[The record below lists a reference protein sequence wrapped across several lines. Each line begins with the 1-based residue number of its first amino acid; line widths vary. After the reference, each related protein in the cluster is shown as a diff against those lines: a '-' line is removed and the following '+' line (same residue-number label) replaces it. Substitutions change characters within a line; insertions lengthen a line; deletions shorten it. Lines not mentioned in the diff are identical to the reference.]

1 MSVSR
6 GDVRHIAE
14 LARIGVPADRL
25 DTLVTELNGILAHMD
40 ALRAVRTDS
49 VADQPADAPTTPPL
63 ANGGSAA
70 MPFATSESRAMP
82 LAADQPPA
90 VVLQRARE
98 LFAPHVRG
106 TSGALAPSVRDG
118 FFLVPRLETHEDQG
132 DTGHA
137 S

>member
-6 GDVRHIAE
+6 DDVRHIAE

-49 VADQPADAPTTPPL
+49 AADQPVDA
-63 ANGGSAA
+63 
-70 MPFATSESRAMP
+70 SRTMP

-106 TSGALAPSVRDG
+106 TSGALAPSHIHHG
-118 FFLVPRLETHEDQG
+118 ILCSHKKG
-132 DTGHA
+132 
-137 S
+137 